1 MGLRLVEGLRAIG
14 SPLISEIRAVG
25 LMVGVQLSR
34 NFPKTEKTPAIET
47 VVRCMAGGLLVIPAG
62 DAVVRFLPPLNAKPA
77 EIDEAVEKF
86 AAALRSFPTPA

>member
-1 MGLRLVEGLRAIG
+1 
-14 SPLISEIRAVG
+14 
-25 LMVGVQLSR
+25 
-34 NFPKTEKTPAIET
+34 
-47 VVRCMAGGLLVIPAG
+47 LLVIPAG